1 MKYHISGVAEVLR
14 HFLFRIYLSVGRGYN
29 FEFFFNKMQLGKL
42 HKSGDNKSWLTY
54 AMVLSIIK
62 IEGL

>member
-1 MKYHISGVAEVLR
+1 
-14 HFLFRIYLSVGRGYN
+14 
-29 FEFFFNKMQLGKL
+29 MQLGKL

-62 IEGL
+62 IEGLCDRAVDHHTEYDQNNA